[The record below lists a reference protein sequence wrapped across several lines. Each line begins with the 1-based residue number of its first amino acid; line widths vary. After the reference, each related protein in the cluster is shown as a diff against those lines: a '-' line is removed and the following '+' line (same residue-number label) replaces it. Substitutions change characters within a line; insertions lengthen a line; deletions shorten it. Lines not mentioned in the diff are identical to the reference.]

1 MGFSMNSCFYTFEN
15 AEIQENL
22 DSLIR
27 TFLEENQ
34 KIKSVQIQSEISDV
48 SLNPVGDWNKGVC
61 EGDS

>member
-1 MGFSMNSCFYTFEN
+1 MNGCFYTFEN
-15 AEIQENL
+15 AEIHENL

-48 SLNPVGDWNKGVC
+48 SLNPVGD
-61 EGDS
+61 